1 MHITANRYALP
12 FSEKQWD
19 EIESLAFPGFEPSI
33 GSAKTRGEWMA
44 IQNMLLGKALRIER
58 GDFSLQETDGDEI
71 WAGELRLIADVIYR
85 EFKAGDGK
93 I

>member
-1 MHITANRYALP
+1 MHTMANSYALS
-12 FSEKQWD
+12 FTEKQWE
-19 EIESLAFPGFEPSI
+19 EIEALAFPGFDPRFFPV
-33 GSAKTRGEWMA
+33 KTRGEWMA